1 MFKTI
6 RKWLGIKNPESYTSL
21 DLTELTNLEK
31 GLDMQK
37 IILTLLEVQRL
48 KEWAKTLI
56 YIQADDWDYI
66 DEILAAKINA
76 LHNSNWE
83 N

>member
-1 MFKTI
+1 MGEPTNK
-6 RKWLGIKNPESYTSL
+6 KGII
-21 DLTELTNLEK
+21 
-31 GLDMQK
+31 MQQ
-37 IILTLLEVQRL
+37 IILTIQEAQRL
-48 KEWAKTLI
+48 KEWVRTLI

-83 N
+83 D